1 MMKNDLIYTFY
12 KDKRTVFTFNE
23 IAMLM
28 DISDHSK
35 LKNRINYYVKKNKI
49 KNLRRGIYAK
59 EAYSAEE
66 LACKIYK
73 PSYISLDYVLQKE
86 GLIFQYNPGITG
98 ISYLSRTIKIEEK
111 NITYRKLKNT
121 ILIDTSGINMSDTGI
136 NIATP
141 ERAFLDTLY
150 FNQNYYF
157 DSLINLNKDVVF
169 KLLPIY
175 KSVTLN
181 KRLENYF

>member
-1 MMKNDLIYTFY
+1 MKKDLIYTLY

-28 DISDHSK
+28 DESDHAK
-35 LKNRINYYVKKNKI
+35 LKNKINYYVTKNKI

-59 EAYSAEE
+59 EGYSAEE
-66 LACKIYK
+66 LACKIFK

-98 ISYLSRTIKIEEK
+98 ISYLSRKIMVEEK

-121 ILIDTSGINMSDTGI
+121 ILIDTSGINTSDTGI
-136 NIATP
+136 NIAKP

-157 DSLINLNKDVVF
+157 DSFSNLDKDVVYE
-169 KLLPIY
+169 LLPLY
-175 KSVTLN
+175 RSVALN